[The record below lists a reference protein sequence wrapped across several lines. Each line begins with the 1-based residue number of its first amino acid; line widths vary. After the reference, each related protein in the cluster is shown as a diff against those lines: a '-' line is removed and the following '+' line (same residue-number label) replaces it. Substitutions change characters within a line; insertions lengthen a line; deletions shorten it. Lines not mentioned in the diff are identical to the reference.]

1 MAIRREDKVGDEM
14 KRILGAVIQ
23 REVKDP
29 RIPPFTSVT
38 SVTVTRDFSYA
49 TALISIL
56 GTPEQK
62 TEAIKALQKAQGF
75 FRTAVAKQLKLRKT
89 PEITFKLD
97 DTYDT
102 GNRIDQLISD
112 VMGRKSAPSS
122 ESILSA
128 KAAASGA
135 SEDSSDSDHS
145 TDSEDLAKAAD
156 SGASEDS
163 TEPAGSVTHE
173 DAEEL

>member
-29 RIPPFTSVT
+29 RVPAFTSVT
-38 SVTVTRDFSYA
+38 KVQVTRDFSFA
-49 TALISIL
+49 TAYISIL

-62 TEAIKALQKAQGF
+62 AEAIKALQKAQGF
-75 FRTAVAKQLKLRKT
+75 FRSAVAKQLKLRKT

-102 GNRIDQLISD
+102 GNRIDQLLSD
-112 VMGRKSAPSS
+112 VMGKKNV
-122 ESILSA
+122 E
-128 KAAASGA
+128 
-135 SEDSSDSDHS
+135 
-145 TDSEDLAKAAD
+145 
-156 SGASEDS
+156 
-163 TEPAGSVTHE
+163 
-173 DAEEL
+173 AEEPEDVSNDDEE